1 VLKRRFVPSLLFAVI
16 ASILTARSAGAA
28 DDEPA
33 EAKAHYNKAT
43 AHFAVGEYKEA
54 AAEYEAA
61 FKIHQHPALLYNA
74 AQSHRLAGDNQKAL
88 TLYKNLVKLY
98 PSTKYA
104 ADSKERIQKLEQ
116 AIASTQSPPNGPASI
131 EGGGGTA
138 PGPVGDTPT
147 SMKPAPAP
155 VPTLA
160 GAPAPSASPSGPAA
174 SLVAAPAPPADERPI
189 YKKWWFW
196 AGAGAVAVVAVVVIV
211 AASSSSTTTPWAN
224 LPDVHASLSGVRW

>member
-1 VLKRRFVPSLLFAVI
+1 VLKRRFEVSLLFAILV
-16 ASILTARSAGAA
+16 SILSARSAGAA

-88 TLYKNLVKLY
+88 ILYKNLVKLY

-116 AIASTQSPPNGPASI
+116 AIASSQSPPNGPASI
-131 EGGGGTA
+131 EGAGGTA
-138 PGPVGDTPT
+138 PAPVGDTPT
-147 SMKPAPAP
+147 SMRPAPAP

-160 GAPAPSASPSGPAA
+160 SPPAATGAPSGPAA
-174 SLVAAPAPPADERPI
+174 SLVAAPASPAEQQPPI

-196 AGAGAVAVVAVVVIV
+196 AGAGAVVVVAVVVAV
-211 AASSSSTTTPWAN
+211 AASSSTTPWAN
-224 LPDVHASLSGVRW
+224 LPDVHGSLAGVRW